1 MERNDSEIL
10 NDNLFYSDNHVSN
23 YEEAAC
29 CNNALITAILQGNGA
44 NIINYFNN
52 LCFSS
57 DPLDYE
63 AQIIKDPKQ
72 KLKTPMCSHNK
83 NRSNNSNNFI
93 TDNNNII
100 DNYINNNFN
109 LNNDLNNNNNNN
121 INHNNNNNSNDN
133 NNNNNNNNDNNGND
147 NNNNNNNNQPNLNR
161 SNISEPNP
169 SNDSAAE
176 PIMSIRKYESFNNQS
191 KNKKRD
197 IPRNRTNL
205 FNAISD
211 VFKDF
216 FNEKSDDEN
225 EEKKNNNREKKLEL
239 KNRPILKRVI
249 EKDILSSFSKKNS
262 FQSQN
267 NNEIKHANSH
277 MIRTPELFDDDI
289 LSFNIEENQDEDI
302 SKLVSFIPIFTVKKK
317 NKFKEGNHICDIC
330 RTYFLFGEKKTT
342 LSCMHSFH
350 YNCIERWIKN
360 QKYCPVC
367 KFNIS

>member
-10 NDNLFYSDNHVSN
+10 NDNMFYSDNHVSN
-23 YEEAAC
+23 YEELAC

-44 NIINYFNN
+44 NIINYFNE

-63 AQIIKDPKQ
+63 AQIVNDPKQ
-72 KLKTPMCSHNK
+72 KIKTPMCSHNK

-109 LNNDLNNNNNNN
+109 FNNDLNNND
-121 INHNNNNNSNDN
+121 NDN
-133 NNNNNNNNDNNGND
+133 NNDI
-147 NNNNNNNNQPNLNR
+147 NNNNNNNQQNLNK
-161 SNISEPNP
+161 SNVSEPNP

-176 PIMSIRKYESFNNQS
+176 PIMSIRKYESLNNES
-191 KNKKRD
+191 KNKKRN
-197 IPRNRTNL
+197 IHRNRTNL
-205 FNAISD
+205 FNVISD

-216 FNEKSDDEN
+216 FSEKSDDEN
-225 EEKKNNNREKKLEL
+225 EEKKDNNSEIKLEL
-239 KNRPILKRVI
+239 KNRPILKRII
-249 EKDILSSFSKKNS
+249 EKDILSSFSRKNS

-267 NNEIKHANSH
+267 NNEIKHTNSH

-289 LSFNIEENQDEDI
+289 LSFDIEENQDENI

-317 NKFKEGNHICDIC
+317 NKFKEGNNKCDIC
-330 RTYFLFGEKKTT
+330 KLHFRVGEKKNT

-350 YNCIERWIKN
+350 YNCIERWIKS